1 MNITAV
7 YPGTFDPITNGHADL
22 VCRASRFFDQ
32 IIVAV
37 ADNPK
42 KQPLF
47 TQAERIALAEAVF
60 VDSPKV
66 VVKGFTGLLV
76 DFVHQVGAQAI
87 LRGLRAV
94 SDFEYEFQLATM
106 NRRLAPDVE
115 TLYLTPAEQNTFI
128 SSTLVREI
136 ACLGGDVSPFVHP
149 SVAEA
154 LQEKCR
160 TLSSSTAR

>member
-7 YPGTFDPITNGHADL
+7 YPGTFDPTTNGHADL
-22 VCRASRFFDQ
+22 VCRASRFFDR

-42 KQPLF
+42 KRPLF
-47 TQAERIALAEAVF
+47 SLDERIELARAVF
-60 VDSPKV
+60 ADNPKV
-66 VVKGFTGLLV
+66 SVRGFSGLLV

-115 TLYLTPAEQNTFI
+115 TLYLTPAEQNTFV

-136 ACLGGDVSPFVHP
+136 ACLGGDVTPFVHP
-149 SVAEA
+149 AVAMA
-154 LQEKCR
+154 LREKCR
-160 TLSSSTAR
+160 K